1 MKSSNQNKL
10 FFELCSKNLSSK
22 EKEAILLIID
32 TEVSID
38 HLIKVLNDT
47 N

>member
-10 FFELCSKNLSSK
+10 FFELCSKNSCSK
-22 EKEAILLIID
+22 EKEAIILILD

-38 HLIKVLNDT
+38 NLLKVLNDT